1 MPSAPQK
8 PSSTSEE
15 AAAADAATKAAADA
29 ATKAAADAA
38 TKAAADA
45 ATKAAADAAT
55 KAAGDAA
62 TKASGDAAKIALD
75 LLYNEA
81 KKASVGN
88 DSDRF
93 DALINKI
100 LNERDTST
108 GDPSRE
114 IRLNRTRVWVSFIM
128 IIGLFVIVA
137 LVIFSK
143 VQNGATAYVSLMS
156 GLAGIALGWLFGT
169 GAASNL
175 RRPDD
180 GEDSSSTGSRRARGK

>member
-15 AAAADAATKAAADA
+15 AAAADAAAKASADA
-29 ATKAAADAA
+29 AAKAS
-38 TKAAADA
+38 
-45 ATKAAADAAT
+45 
-55 KAAGDAA
+55 GDAA
-62 TKASGDAAKIALD
+62 AKASGDAAKIALD
-75 LLYNEA
+75 LLYDEA

-175 RRPDD
+175 RRP
-180 GEDSSSTGSRRARGK
+180 GGLLKTQFEEI